1 MRGRKGGL
9 NTNKKALEIAL
20 QGIAPHPNPSSSL
33 EQYTTPAAIVADI
46 LFTSYLLGD
55 IEGKK
60 IVDLGCGTGI
70 FALGAKLMGADKVI
84 GVDIDDHAISVAKN
98 NADSLGLNVVL
109 MTCDVSKFKEQCD
122 TVIQN
127 PPFGSQRRHADIPFL
142 EKALEIGEVV
152 YSIHNL
158 ITDRFIKGKVSYLG
172 AEITHEK
179 EYKFE
184 IRHMFSFHTSEKKEF
199 DVKMYRFK
207 GKVGGKI

>member
-1 MRGRKGGL
+1 M
-9 NTNKKALEIAL
+9 NKKALEIAL
-20 QGIAPHPNPSSSL
+20 QGIAPHPDPSSNL
-33 EQYTTPAAIVADI
+33 EQYTTPAVIAADI

-55 IEGKK
+55 IEGRKV
-60 IVDLGCGTGI
+60 VDLGCGTGI
-70 FALGAKLMGADKVI
+70 FAIGAKLLGAGTVI
-84 GVDIDDHAISVAKN
+84 GVDIDDLAISAAKK

-109 MTCDVSKFKEQCD
+109 TTCDVSEFEEHSD

-152 YSIHNL
+152 YTIHNL
-158 ITDRFIKGKVSYLG
+158 KTDRFIKQKVSYLG

-184 IRHMFSFHTSEKKEF
+184 IRHMFSFHTSEKREF
-199 DVKMYRFK
+199 DVKMYRL
-207 GKVGGKI
+207 KVKAGGQL